1 MRGDTLDA
9 RMPMRRW
16 QLEAADEK
24 WKYDE
29 KTNTWTRAP
38 DGQGGPKQGHVD
50 AKGVRARFF
59 GPSTLVIAGRRHG
72 DISDRRNRAVRVLR
86 TDGVVDTL
94 FKAAPTRRAP
104 HITTGGGDGSD
115 GFAAERHRARRGGHE
130 RDDDGAAD
138 EELHRGFPA
147 VREREVNA
155 ARGAAERMATEVSSA
170 VLTTE
175 HQAVISSSAGRPA
188 SQVEVAAAPA
198 ARFVARCSSHPPP
211 LCRLTDFFAAPSGA
225 RPRPAAHFAR
235 RSSH

>member
-1 MRGDTLDA
+1 
-9 RMPMRRW
+9 MPMRRW

-24 WKYDE
+24 WKYEE

-59 GPSTLVIAGRRHG
+59 GPSTLVIAADGTAF
-72 DISDRRNRAVRVLR
+72 ISDTFNRAVRVLR

-115 GFAAERHRARRGGHE
+115 GFGLPSGIVL
-130 RDDDGAAD
+130 D
-138 EELHRGFPA
+138 EAGMNVTMTAQPTRSFPP
-147 VREREVNA
+147 RLPGYVNVVKT
-155 ARGAAERMATEVSSA
+155 RGAAERMATEVSA

-175 HQAVISSSAGRPA
+175 HQR
-188 SQVEVAAAPA
+188 
-198 ARFVARCSSHPPP
+198 
-211 LCRLTDFFAAPSGA
+211 
-225 RPRPAAHFAR
+225 
-235 RSSH
+235 